1 MGQGGCGCVQ
11 GVMSH
16 RRADCG
22 GKGCVYKQAD
32 GQLGL

>member
-1 MGQGGCGCVQ
+1 MGQGGCGCVR

-16 RRADCG
+16 RGADCG
-22 GKGCVYKQAD
+22 GKGCVYRQAD